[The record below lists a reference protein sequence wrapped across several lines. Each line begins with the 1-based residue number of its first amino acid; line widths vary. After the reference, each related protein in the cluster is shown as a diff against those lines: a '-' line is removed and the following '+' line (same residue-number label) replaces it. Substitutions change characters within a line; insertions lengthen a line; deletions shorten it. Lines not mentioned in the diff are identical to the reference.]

1 VERVSEIP
9 VSADWSKPEVC
20 IIELGGTIGD
30 IEGMAFVEAFRYN
43 TMLQCNLDLIFES
56 KKENLLENEYIIK
69 MGFEMKRNYYLLPIT
84 YYLSVYYCY
93 LRSLFYLLFQKH

>member
-30 IEGMAFVEAFRYN
+30 IEGMAFVEAFRY
-43 TMLQCNLDLIFES
+43 TPCSFGFNLR
-56 KKENLLENEYIIK
+56 K
-69 MGFEMKRNYYLLPIT
+69 
-84 YYLSVYYCY
+84 
-93 LRSLFYLLFQKH
+93 